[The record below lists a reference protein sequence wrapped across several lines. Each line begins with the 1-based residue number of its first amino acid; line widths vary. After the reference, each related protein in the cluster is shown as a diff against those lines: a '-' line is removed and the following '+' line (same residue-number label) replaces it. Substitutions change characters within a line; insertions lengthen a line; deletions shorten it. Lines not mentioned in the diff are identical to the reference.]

1 MKMIS
6 VLFWAVFSFV
16 VFIFIPMHV
25 NGAEKNYKIRFSA
38 YWPPAHHL
46 VKAAEHLANCVKEKT
61 KGRLIIEVYPSG
73 QLYSQKESLKAVSMG
88 SVEMSDELMDKAAVV
103 DPLFAVGLT
112 NDYIL
117 TEFRDMW
124 AYLDHPLFRQSI
136 ESLYEK
142 KLGVRPLMY
151 MISGSMT
158 FLVNNK
164 RPIKMPADGKGLLLR
179 SSNKATSEKMKL
191 MGATAVLMSS
201 GEQIMALQ
209 RGTVDGAWTSV
220 GDAHSRRIWEV
231 SKYGTVTRI
240 LISHPFLINL
250 KYLNSLPPDIR
261 NILLACCKDSEAWG
275 RRLLEGMEEGMVKDL
290 ASHMEVH
297 IQTAKEAKEF
307 KELFSPTVEGWL
319 KETGEKGKLLRDV
332 MIKVAEEQL
341 KK

>member
-1 MKMIS
+1 MKMLS
-6 VLFWAVFSFV
+6 SLFWAFLGML
-16 VFIFIPMHV
+16 VFILSPM
-25 NGAEKNYKIRFSA
+25 NADGAEKNYKIRFTA

-46 VKAAEHLANCVKEKT
+46 IKTAEHLSNCVKEKT
-61 KGRLIIEVYPSG
+61 NGRLIIEVYPSG

-117 TEFRDMW
+117 MDFKEMW
-124 AYLDHPLFRQSI
+124 AYLDHPVFRKTI

-142 KLGVRPLMY
+142 KLGVRPVMY
-151 MISGSMT
+151 MMSGSMT

-164 RPIKMPADGKGLLLR
+164 RPIKTPADGKGLLLR

-191 MGATAVLMSS
+191 MGATPVLMSS

-231 SKYGTVTRI
+231 AKYGTVTRI

-250 KYLNSLPPDIR
+250 RYLNSLPADIR
-261 NILLACCKDSEAWG
+261 NSFLNCCKESEASG
-275 RRLLEGMEEGMVKDL
+275 RRKLEGMEEGLVKDL
-290 ASHMEVH
+290 GSHMEVH
-297 IQTAKEAKEF
+297 IQSGKEAKMF
-307 KELFSPTVEGWL
+307 KELFSPTVGGWL
-319 KETGEKGKLLRDV
+319 KKTGEKGKLLREL
-332 MIKVAEEQL
+332 MIKVAEE